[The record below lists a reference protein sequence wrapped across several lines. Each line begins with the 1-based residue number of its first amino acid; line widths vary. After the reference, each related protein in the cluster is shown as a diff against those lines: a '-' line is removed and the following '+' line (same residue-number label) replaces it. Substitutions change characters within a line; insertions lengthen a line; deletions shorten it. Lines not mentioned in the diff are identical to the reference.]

1 VGAELVSVRQ
11 LEHVARRQ
19 RFGLLLLGT
28 LALAWGLAPIDGP
41 EPFIG
46 SIVIGAALG
55 AAIESFIVSCERCR
69 ADVLTD
75 ELIECG
81 FTAAGRADH
90 VSRAIDRRIH
100 ELDSERTRRRLADHL
115 RWHVDLDRQCRTIR
129 GVRCAPIPP
138 IRGFAAN
145 ADLVNSVATAIE
157 RGSCD
162 PRIAI
167 RINRLLAVPLA
178 PLPDIEAESE
188 RLREFLLEVQRLCD
202 DCEPSPAHPSGGGIA
217 MTTGRDVNED
227 FDRRGSS
234 AANPP

>member
-1 VGAELVSVRQ
+1 M
-11 LEHVARRQ
+11 
-19 RFGLLLLGT
+19 LLGM
-28 LALAWGLAPIDGP
+28 LGLACGLTPIDGP
-41 EPFIG
+41 EPFVAG
-46 SIVIGAALG
+46 IVIGAALG
-55 AAIESFIVSCERCR
+55 VALESFIVSCERCR

-81 FTAAGRADH
+81 FTAATRADH
-90 VSRAIDRRIH
+90 VSRAIDQRIH

-115 RWHVDLDRQCRTIR
+115 RWHVDLDRQCRTIG

-167 RINRLLAVPLA
+167 RINHLLAVPLA
-178 PLPDIEAESE
+178 PLPDTEAESE
-188 RLREFLLEVQRLCD
+188 RLRELLLGVQDLFD
-202 DCEPSPAHPSGGGIA
+202 DCEPSQANLPGDRMAIA
-217 MTTGRDVNED
+217 TGSDLSANLN
-227 FDRRGSS
+227 RRGGSET
-234 AANPP
+234 NPP